1 MHEQGCVHPRSRQRE
16 THRVHQLCVV
26 GQVSELDIAK
36 RHMSPL
42 SLLTIALCSRAF
54 PKRQTDRC
62 EQNSGF
68 CTSWSTA
75 GFASE
80 LAIGC
85 GALTLLTLIVGV
97 STHSRRRR
105 IWRVVAGL
113 IILHSVFPF
122 ILPTSSSLTTLQQ
135 VPSRLSPS
143 LSSPILSIET
153 DTPLSIVQS
162 SVRVVPMAVVMES
175 RTNSN
180 AGVSYALTVVSW
192 ALGVINAVAVMVTGH
207 FAERGHRWAAGN
219 RAYRTIQ

>member
-1 MHEQGCVHPRSRQRE
+1 MC
-16 THRVHQLCVV
+16 TNKVV
-26 GQVSELDIAK
+26 SIPDPDKGKPIEYTNYV
-36 RHMSPL
+36 
-42 SLLTIALCSRAF
+42 CRAF

-113 IILHSVFPF
+113 IILHSAFQIITF
-122 ILPTSSSLTTLQQ
+122 A
-135 VPSRLSPS
+135 
-143 LSSPILSIET
+143 
-153 DTPLSIVQS
+153 IV
-162 SVRVVPMAVVMES
+162 
-175 RTNSN
+175 TNSFN
-180 AGVSYALTVVSW
+180 RNRYPTFDRAKLGVSYALTVVSW